1 MIRKNSSQRPYW
13 KKILF
18 FAALFLF
25 LVGIVVG
32 VSRASAIAAGDSNSG
47 TLVEK
52 AAPVASSGVTG
63 KNPKTSDATVQI
75 VSKDNGSSG
84 ETGNQSNDNTGSGS
98 EPGTQQPLVNL
109 GSVTNAKFPQTGEAQ
124 DKGQILIG
132 VLLVL
137 LTSIGFAFSIR
148 RRTES

>member
-63 KNPKTSDATVQI
+63 KYPSSSNAQI
-75 VSKDNGSSG
+75 KIITKDNGSSG
-84 ETGNQSNDNTGSGS
+84 ETGGQSNMNNNSGNG
-98 EPGTQQPLVNL
+98 EAGTQQPLINV
-109 GSVTNAKFPQTGEAQ
+109 GTNTKFPQTGEA
-124 DKGQILIG
+124 KSTGQ
-132 VLLVL
+132 VLVGAFLVF
-137 LTSIGFAFSIR
+137 LTSVGFAFSIK